1 MGRTTSQT
9 HPPAFTASQSLR
21 HDVRSHLRN
30 LIFDGT
36 LQPGDRI
43 VESRL
48 AKELGISQAP
58 VREALREL
66 EQMGLVVSYPNRGS
80 SVRQIEPQDAHEM
93 YTLRAHLEAMAIRLA
108 IPNLTPGDLDALEDI
123 LNAMIEAGR
132 ENDPERLTELD
143 AHFHEFIFDKSGHQL
158 LFRTWQGIN
167 PLNWTMITVIR
178 LRNRNLVEL
187 AERHRPIL
195 DALRKKDI
203 SLAEAAVQD
212 HVLVLGERV
221 VKELEEQRLAVS
233 QPGGDQ

>member
-1 MGRTTSQT
+1 
-9 HPPAFTASQSLR
+9 
-21 HDVRSHLRN
+21 VRSHLRN

-93 YTLRAHLEAMAIRLA
+93 YTLRAHLEAMAVRLA
-108 IPNLTPGDLDALEDI
+108 IPKLTAEDLDELEAIIDQ
-123 LNAMIEAGR
+123 MIEAGR

-195 DALRKKDI
+195 DALRKRDI
-203 SLAEAAVQD
+203 ALAEAAIQD

-221 VKELEEQRLAVS
+221 VEELEEQRS
-233 QPGGDQ
+233 QSEGVQ

>member
-1 MGRTTSQT
+1 MGRATLQT
-9 HPPAFTASQSLR
+9 QSPPFAASQSLR
-21 HDVRSHLRN
+21 DDVRSHLRN

-93 YTLRAHLEAMAIRLA
+93 YTLRAHLEAMAVRLA
-108 IPNLTPGDLDALEDI
+108 IPKLTADDLDELEGI
-123 LNAMIEAGR
+123 IEAMVEAGR
-132 ENDPERLTELD
+132 ENDPQRLTELD
-143 AHFHEFIFDKSGHQL
+143 AHFHEYIIDKSGHQL

-167 PLNWTMITVIR
+167 PLNWTAITVIR

-195 DALRKKDI
+195 EALRKRDI
-203 SLAEAAVQD
+203 PLAEATIQD

-221 VKELEEQRLAVS
+221 VKELEQQRS
-233 QPGGDQ
+233 QTGGAR